1 MVGGTLALDL
11 EEDGQFLEVV
21 AVPVVEGREQLQAL
35 RLWAHVH
42 VHVLSEEGEEVYE
55 MDEIAKKNA

>member
-21 AVPVVEGREQLQAL
+21 AVLLVEGREQLQAL